1 MPQMTESVMDHIL
14 SLMEQG
20 YPHNEIIAKLQ
31 EQGYTNNEIQEA
43 FSQAQTKAS
52 VEAEP
57 ELPPMP
63 PAPQMQPSL
72 INREQPQMNFAP
84 PRQPEMIRP
93 DFSSREIEERMQE
106 LAESIIDEKWR
117 KVLEDMGDL
126 SSWKDR
132 VKTEIVSVKQEL
144 LRMENRFEA
153 LQQSI
158 FGRIR
163 EYDNQVE
170 GVGTDVKA
178 IEKLLQNILNPLADN
193 VKELKRITEKLKR

>member
-1 MPQMTESVMDHIL
+1 
-14 SLMEQG
+14 
-20 YPHNEIIAKLQ
+20 
-31 EQGYTNNEIQEA
+31 
-43 FSQAQTKAS
+43 
-52 VEAEP
+52 
-57 ELPPMP
+57 
-63 PAPQMQPSL
+63 
-72 INREQPQMNFAP
+72 
-84 PRQPEMIRP
+84 
-93 DFSSREIEERMQE
+93 
-106 LAESIIDEKWR
+106 
-117 KVLEDMGDL
+117 MGDL